1 MFVYQQQRF
10 MFMGKYPIW
19 RIISTES
26 FVTVSVSRKSAAE
39 SG

>member
-1 MFVYQQQRF
+1 MFVYQQQR
-10 MFMGKYPIW
+10 FMGKYPIW